1 MIEMVV
7 VDLIQ
12 RHIVTKLVICTRIE
26 RGHRSG
32 QRGGVRGMRSG
43 QRGGQR
49 SGQRGGQREE
59 HPATIFWK
67 KKQHD
72 FSTQFGPVVSFYLH
86 VSCIG

>member
-1 MIEMVV
+1 MVV

-49 SGQRGGQREE
+49 EE
-59 HPATIFWK
+59 QPAT
-67 KKQHD
+67 
-72 FSTQFGPVVSFYLH
+72 SFEEEA
-86 VSCIG
+86 I